1 MLWES
6 DVGRLIERTSYKF
19 SNALLHQYGG
29 TKYISVSE
37 STSISKVADIGVI
50 VSSDPE
56 DEIIKGRQSMKGETT
71 AVLSVS
77 QYFSCMSC
85 KAKVNKI
92 NKTLGNCLKCD
103 ATVKLSK
110 CTNNSSAKIVVED
123 INHTNLTLQT
133 SLMSLKL

>member
-6 DVGRLIERTSYKF
+6 DVGKLIEGTSYKF
-19 SNALLHQYGG
+19 SNALLRQYGG

-37 STSISKVADIGVI
+37 STSINEVADIGVI

-56 DEIIKGRQSMKGETT
+56 DEVIKGRQSMEGEIT

-77 QYFSCMSC
+77 QYFLCMSC

-92 NKTLGNCLKCD
+92 NNTLGYCSKCD

-110 CTNNSSAKIVVED
+110 CTNNSSAKIVV
-123 INHTNLTLQT
+123 
-133 SLMSLKL
+133 